1 MGHDGGN
8 GTTHERRMD
17 ARALRFAIIFSAL
30 LSAALLLGGFLI
42 RAQLPSGVVLPVGG
56 SPIPVP
62 LFLGVGVGLILL
74 LGAGLGSQGARLA
87 LPAMSRRVLLGV
99 AVALQLAVFTL
110 FVATLLGQGGQ
121 GGLPPVRVDGF
132 VLLMGC
138 GLAGAMGVVL
148 AMTFKPVE
156 QWSAADDRAMAQA
169 LAAEK
174 DPTAGNDQMAYF
186 LHPRSSVIIMILLTG
201 MLPGTFLAL
210 INPWIFVAA
219 ALLALLVVGMLCA
232 TVEVDR
238 AQLTVK
244 LLGVV
249 PVLLAPCQGVDGAV
263 SLDIVA
269 KDYGGW
275 GPRRHSGSA
284 TFLTHSGAA
293 VVLRQSNGGKVVVSA
308 PDLDVADDLA
318 QILNRRAGKA
328 PHEH

>member
-1 MGHDGGN
+1 
-8 GTTHERRMD
+8 MD
-17 ARALRFAIIFSAL
+17 ARALRFAVIFAVL

-42 RAQLPSGVVLPVGG
+42 RDRLPSGVVPPLGG

-62 LFLGVGVGLILL
+62 VFLGWGVGLILL
-74 LGAGLGSQGARLA
+74 SGAGVGSQGARTA
-87 LPAMSRRVLLGV
+87 LSATFRRVLLGT
-99 AVALQLAVFTL
+99 AVALELAVFTL

-121 GGLPPVRVDGF
+121 GGLPSVRVDGF
-132 VLLMGC
+132 VLLMGS
-138 GLAGAMGVVL
+138 GLAAAMGIVL

-156 QWSAADDRAMAQA
+156 QWGAADDLALARA
-169 LAAEK
+169 LAAEA

-201 MLPGTFLAL
+201 ILPGTFLAL
-210 INPWIFVAA
+210 INPWIFLAA
-219 ALLALLVVGMLCA
+219 VVLALAVVGMLCA

-238 AQLTVK
+238 EQLRVK
-244 LLGVV
+244 LVGVV
-249 PVLLAPCQGVDGAV
+249 PVLLVPCQGVDGAV
-263 SLDIVA
+263 SLDIIA

-275 GPRRHSGSA
+275 GPRRHSGTA

-308 PDLDVADDLA
+308 PDLDIADDLA

-328 PHEH
+328 THEH

>member
-1 MGHDGGN
+1 MGYGSGE
-8 GTTHERRMD
+8 GTTRDRRMD
-17 ARALRFAIIFSAL
+17 ARALRFAIIFAVL

-42 RAQLPSGVVLPVGG
+42 RAQLPNGVVLPLGG
-56 SPIPVP
+56 SPLPVP
-62 LFLGVGVGLILL
+62 LFLGIGVVLILL
-74 LGAGLGSQGARLA
+74 LGAGLGSQGARIS
-87 LPAMSRRVLLGV
+87 LPSTARRVLLGV

-110 FVATLLGQGGQ
+110 FVATLLGQGAQ

-138 GLAGAMGVVL
+138 GLAAAMGVVL

-169 LAAEK
+169 LAAQA
-174 DPTAGNDQMAYF
+174 DPTAANDQLAYF

-201 MLPGTFLAL
+201 ILPGTFLAL
-210 INPWIFVAA
+210 INPWIFVASA
-219 ALLALLVVGMLCA
+219 GLALLVVGMLCA

-238 AQLTVK
+238 MQLRVK

-249 PVLLAPCQGVDGAV
+249 PVLIAPCEGLDAAV

-275 GPRRHSGSA
+275 GLRRHSGSVSY
-284 TFLTHSGAA
+284 LTHSGAA
-293 VVLRQSNGGKVVVSA
+293 VVLRQNDGGRVVVSA
-308 PDLDVADDLA
+308 PDLDIADDLA

-328 PHEH
+328 PGQH